1 MFQVID
7 GQNFANLY
15 HFLLYDCSVVVLVKI
30 MLNHNI
36 EFALEMQGT
45 LSVSACYAMTL
56 SAQALDFLLYSYMF
70 YVSLTRYCYK
80 KIQYTRNY
88 ILLSKTHCI
97 FRYLFVNVW
106 KNLGNCSDM
115 LFRMAIMIQ
124 GLTFSLCKYILLI
137 NTCSYIL

>member
-88 ILLSKTHCI
+88 ILLSKNHCI
-97 FRYLFVNVW
+97 IRYLFVNLW